1 MKELKV
7 SICVPVYGVE
17 NYIERC
23 ARSVFEQSYDNI
35 EFVFVNDQTPDRSW
49 DVLQSVI
56 EDYPER
62 KPQVVTYTHDIN
74 RGLAEVRNTAVR
86 IASGDYILWVD
97 SDDYI
102 ENNAVEE
109 CVKCASKE
117 KSDIVF
123 FNYLIEKPHYFQQV
137 RITRVQSPK
146 ERTLS
151 VLSRMVPPCI
161 WCGMINRHLYV
172 DHQITAWGG

>member
-1 MKELKV
+1 MKIREVMKELKV

-62 KPQVVTYTHDIN
+62 KPPVVTYY
-74 RGLAEVRNTAVR
+74 
-86 IASGDYILWVD
+86 S
-97 SDDYI
+97 
-102 ENNAVEE
+102 
-109 CVKCASKE
+109 
-117 KSDIVF
+117 
-123 FNYLIEKPHYFQQV
+123 
-137 RITRVQSPK
+137 
-146 ERTLS
+146 
-151 VLSRMVPPCI
+151 
-161 WCGMINRHLYV
+161 
-172 DHQITAWGG
+172 